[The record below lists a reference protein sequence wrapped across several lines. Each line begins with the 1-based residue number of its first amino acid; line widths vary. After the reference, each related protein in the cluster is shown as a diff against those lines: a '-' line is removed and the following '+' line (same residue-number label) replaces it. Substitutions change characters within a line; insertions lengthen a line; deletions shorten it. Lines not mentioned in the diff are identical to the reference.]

1 MLYLSKGVVCK
12 NSTDNQLRIARGN
25 TVITISGTEAEV
37 WLKGR
42 FEMIT
47 FADDASRTDIVKSLA
62 DRGLAEY
69 EVHSDPVGQ
78 YRILSRCICCAAKTG
93 LFNKRLSKAEKTVLE
108 WLTKAGIRLSTAELI
123 FLMEN
128 KIKLVSSLL
137 FEENSQ
143 ALIETIYT
151 QNNIFDNILENQME
165 KADCRD
171 EMVTVLL
178 KLLYKRRIA
187 IL

>member
-1 MLYLSKGVVCK
+1 MCR
-12 NSTDNQLRIARGN
+12 NHH
-25 TVITISGTEAEV
+25 VIHFIYV
-37 WLKGR
+37 
-42 FEMIT
+42 
-47 FADDASRTDIVKSLA
+47 
-62 DRGLAEY
+62 
-69 EVHSDPVGQ
+69 
-78 YRILSRCICCAAKTG
+78 
-93 LFNKRLSKAEKTVLE
+93 
-108 WLTKAGIRLSTAELI
+108 
-123 FLMEN
+123 MEN
-128 KIKLVSSLL
+128 KIKPVSSLL

-171 EMVTVLL
+171 EMATVLL

>member
-37 WLKGR
+37 WLEGR
-42 FEMIT
+42 FEVIT
-47 FADDASRTDIVKSLA
+47 FAGDANRTNIVRSLA

-69 EVHSDPVGQ
+69 EERSDPVGQ
-78 YRILSRCICCAAKTG
+78 YRVLSRCICCPAKTG
-93 LFNKRLSKAEKTVLE
+93 IFNKPLSKTEKTVLE

-123 FLMEN
+123 LLMEN
-128 KIKLVSSLL
+128 KIKPVSSLL
-137 FEENSQ
+137 FEKNRQ

-151 QNNIFDNILENQME
+151 NNTIFDNILENQME
-165 KADCRD
+165 QADCRN
-171 EMVTVLL
+171 EIVSVLL
-178 KLLYKRRIA
+178 KLLYKRRIVM
-187 IL
+187 L